1 MTQTQNSNIQILPEH
16 IIDQIKAGEVIER
29 PSTLLKELIENSI
42 DANAL
47 KIDIHIVNNGMDLIE
62 IVDDG
67 NGIQFEDMPLAF
79 SRHATSKLHQ
89 FEDVYQLH
97 TYGFRGEALASIA
110 SVSKVSC
117 RSQQPGEKPGILR
130 IEGGQII
137 SHHRED
143 SLSSQQ
149 GTKIYIKDL
158 FYNTPA
164 RLKFLQSK
172 TSEKNHLNKILRA
185 FILLHPHI
193 TFSIKW
199 DDKKREVYPALEEN
213 DLVKR
218 IQALLFKKNP
228 VSLTEFENEYDGI
241 QIKGFISLDSSKG
254 NAGKHQYLFVND
266 RYIQDITLH
275 KIILNSAN
283 VYWDNFQTGHYIIY
297 LQTPLDSVDIN
308 VHPNKTVVKFFES
321 SKVYSIVS
329 NSIKALPPKE
339 RTSPMQTTLEQMT
352 THELDH
358 DLSHRTLKYSEEMN
372 THQPSFDSQVSTYQL
387 LLLHHWNQG
396 ALIKDSTTSEVY
408 FVDLN
413 SLYNQFLIQHL
424 FNRNNLATPLLIST
438 PIDYSQQHIQL
449 ICEELGQFGLEL
461 DVLDQSTLALRS
473 LPTSLEDFPVADYL
487 KYVFQSSVKDLD
499 HLKQLIAQQKGAVM
513 MRPEITRK
521 IIASLSLSELV
532 QNNHCKHLNEQTI
545 RNFLK

>member
-1 MTQTQNSNIQILPEH
+1 VARFFPTT
-16 IIDQIKAGEVIER
+16 
-29 PSTLLKELIENSI
+29 
-42 DANAL
+42 
-47 KIDIHIVNNGMDLIE
+47 
-62 IVDDG
+62 
-67 NGIQFEDMPLAF
+67 
-79 SRHATSKLHQ
+79 
-89 FEDVYQLH
+89 
-97 TYGFRGEALASIA
+97 
-110 SVSKVSC
+110 
-117 RSQQPGEKPGILR
+117 EKTT
-130 IEGGQII
+130 
-137 SHHRED
+137 
-143 SLSSQQ
+143 LSSQQ

-372 THQPSFDSQVSTYQL
+372 THQPSFDTQVSAYQL
-387 LLLHHWNQG
+387 QLLHHWNQG

-438 PIDYSQQHIQL
+438 PIDYSQQQIQL